1 MYLVGDASHPQRYT
15 EKYIMALYTII
26 NDKTDETEDLF
37 CTYEDL
43 QKTLEKRG
51 EPWRQVIGT
60 PGFVTHT
67 GNIVNKTSSDW
78 KDLLKTVKK
87 GSGKG
92 ANFKI

>member
-15 EKYIMALYTII
+15 EKYIMALYTIT

-43 QKTLEKRG
+43 QNILEKRG

-60 PGFVTHT
+60 PGFVTMT
-67 GNIVNKTSSDW
+67 GNVVNKTSSDW
-78 KDLLKTVKK
+78 KNLLQKMER

-92 ANFKI
+92 TSFKT

>member
-1 MYLVGDASHPQRYT
+1 MYLVGGASRPQRYR
-15 EKYIMALYTII
+15 EKYIMALYTIT
-26 NDKTDETEDLF
+26 NDKTDETEELF

-43 QKTLEKRG
+43 QKILEQRG

-78 KDLLKTVKK
+78 KDLLKAVKK

-92 ANFKI
+92 TNFKI

>member
-1 MYLVGDASHPQRYT
+1 MYLVGGASRPQRYR
-15 EKYIMALYTII
+15 EKYIMALYTIT
-26 NDKTDETEDLF
+26 NDETNETEELF

-78 KDLLKTVKK
+78 KDLLKGIKK
-87 GSGKG
+87 NSGRG
-92 ANFKI
+92 TNINT

>member
-1 MYLVGDASHPQRYT
+1 MYLVGGASRPQRYR
-15 EKYIMALYTII
+15 EKYIMALYTIT

-43 QKTLEKRG
+43 QKILEKRG

-78 KDLLKTVKK
+78 KDLTQSSKE
-87 GSGKG
+87 G
-92 ANFKI
+92 FW

>member
-1 MYLVGDASHPQRYT
+1 
-15 EKYIMALYTII
+15 MALYTIT

-43 QKTLEKRG
+43 QKILEKRG

-78 KDLLKTVKK
+78 KDLLKAVKK

>member
-1 MYLVGDASHPQRYT
+1 MYLVGGASHPQRYR
-15 EKYIMALYTII
+15 EKYIMALYTIT

-43 QKTLEKRG
+43 QKILEKRG

-78 KDLLKTVKK
+78 KDLLKAVKK

-92 ANFKI
+92 TNFKI